1 MTVTLLTPK
10 ETADV
15 LRVSLPTIRRMI
27 HDGRLKAIKIGNLFR
42 IKESEINRF
51 LGEPTRNQQ
60 RIADQVERDV
70 VQSAMAGTWR
80 R

>member
-1 MTVTLLTPK
+1 MRVNLFTPK

-27 HDGRLKAIKIGNLFR
+27 HDGRLKAIKISSAYR
-42 IKESEINRF
+42 IKESEIERL

-70 VQSAMAGTWR
+70 VKSAMAGMLR